1 MNKLILFFVLVL
13 WNVASYA
20 ALPVGLMAKPGQP
33 APELKL
39 NDPDLGPFDL
49 AKQRGHWIMVHFWAS
64 WCGPCR
70 RELPTIQA
78 MSKQIDAKKLK
89 LVLIN
94 TAETDEAVFVFMST
108 VAPDLQSYRDSD
120 GSITNSWQP
129 RGLPSSFLVDPE
141 GRIQYLALGGRPWD
155 KKEYI
160 DFLKGLYAR

>member
-1 MNKLILFFVLVL
+1 VNRLVLFLILGL
-13 WNVASYA
+13 WSVGSYA
-20 ALPVGLMAKPGQP
+20 ALPVGLMKKPDQP

-49 AKQRGHWIMVHFWAS
+49 ANERGHWVMVHFWAS

-78 MSKQIDAKKLK
+78 MSKQIDHTKLK
-89 LVLIN
+89 LVMIN
-94 TAETDEAVFVFMST
+94 TAETDDDDFVFLST
-108 VAPDLQSYRDSD
+108 VAPDLNSYRDSD
-120 GSITNSWQP
+120 GSITNRWQP

-155 KKEYI
+155 KKEYL